1 MSVFED
7 ASALVTRYVAD
18 TGRDTPARASVVVI
32 SAVSQVEVASAI
44 WRKQRMGELSPSR
57 ARVLVDAFLRDLHAS
72 YRQPSATAGVTYLPV
87 ATSTAVLDDA
97 ASLVGIH
104 GLRAYDAVQLASA
117 VLARAADPAVS
128 ELITYDV
135 ALHRAAAAEGFTVNE
150 LPDHIR

>member
-18 TGRDTPARASVVVI
+18 TGRDTPARSSVVVI

-72 YRQPSATAGVTYLPV
+72 YQQPSAAAAGVTYLPV
-87 ATSTAVLDDA
+87 APSTVVLDDA
-97 ASLVGIH
+97 VDLVGIH

-117 VLARAADPAVS
+117 VLARAADPTVS

-150 LPDHIR
+150 LP

>member
-1 MSVFED
+1 VALSVFED
-7 ASALVTRYVAD
+7 ASALVTRYVVE
-18 TGRDTPARASVVVI
+18 TGRETPVRSSVVVI

-57 ARVLVDAFLRDLHAS
+57 ARVLVDAFLTDLNAS
-72 YRQPSATAGVTYLPV
+72 YQRPSATAAVTYFPV

-97 ASLVGIH
+97 VGLVGIH

-117 VLARAADPAVS
+117 VLARAADPTLT

-150 LPDHIR
+150 LP